1 MRPSLSSYVDFV
13 THWQKI
19 RSVYDL
25 CRLVLMSLFKIAMF
39 HIFIRWNK
47 VYREEQQGTLINGSR
62 RSIVVHQVINKH
74 KRRITMYQLKKKY
87 MKDVRLQKNLR
98 RRVET
103 QVGEVSSNATHFFF
117 LQYRITNYTC
127 KL

>member
-25 CRLVLMSLFKIAMF
+25 RRLVLMSLFKIAMF

-62 RSIVVHQVINKH
+62 RSIVVHQVINTH
-74 KRRITMYQLKKKY
+74 KRRITMYQLKKINIWKTFGCRRICDEEL
-87 MKDVRLQKNLR
+87 KPKLVRYLAMQR
-98 RRVET
+98 I
-103 QVGEVSSNATHFFF
+103 FF